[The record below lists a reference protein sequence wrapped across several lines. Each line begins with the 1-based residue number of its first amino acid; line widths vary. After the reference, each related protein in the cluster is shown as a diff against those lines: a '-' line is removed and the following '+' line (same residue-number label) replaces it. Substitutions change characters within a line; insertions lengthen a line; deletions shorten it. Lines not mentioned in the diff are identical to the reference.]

1 MYVYWKLNGF
11 PMKKHKTKIIISLL
25 SFGLLLLFHFAPGQ
39 IIGFEILKKN
49 GKTTFSFEKVNN
61 LVIIPVM
68 LNGQLPLNFI
78 LDTGVRTTILT
89 DRTISDIVNIS
100 YDRTVTIAGA
110 GHIRELNA
118 YLATNVSLAMPGING
133 QGQSLIVLEE
143 DYLELRT
150 HLGMNVHGIIG
161 YEFFNHFVV
170 KIDYENKLIT
180 VYDPEVFKPQRNFT
194 AIPITIEHGR
204 PYFEASM
211 TQYNG
216 SVFNPKLLID
226 SGASHGLLLEKDTD
240 ENILLP
246 ENNLETI
253 IGWGL
258 GGELKGSLGRI
269 TNLSINKFEFED
281 VLASFTENYSSPH
294 VNLITNR
301 NGSIGGDLLNRFTV
315 TVDYNGGMLYL
326 RKSRS
331 YSYPFEFNL
340 AGIDIIADGVDFNT
354 FKVINVIEGSPAFLA
369 GLKNDDHIVA
379 VNGKSALNL
388 TLTEINNILR
398 SRPGSRVILVLN
410 RDNEIIKTSFRLK
423 RMI

>member
-1 MYVYWKLNGF
+1 
-11 PMKKHKTKIIISLL
+11 MKKLKTNIIASLL
-25 SFGLLLLFHFAPGQ
+25 SFGLLLLCYVAPGQ
-39 IIGFEILKKN
+39 IIGFEIINQN
-49 GKTTFSFEKVNN
+49 GKTTFGFEKVNN

-100 YDRTVTIAGA
+100 YDRSVTIAGA

-118 YLATNVSLAMPGING
+118 YLATNVSLSMPGING

-143 DYLELRT
+143 DYLELKT

-170 KIDYENKLIT
+170 KIDYQSSLIT
-180 VYDPEVFKPQRNFT
+180 VYDPEVFKPRRNFT
-194 AIPITIEHGR
+194 AIPITIEQGR
-204 PYFEASM
+204 PYIEASM

-216 SVFNPKLLID
+216 SIFNPKLLID

-240 ENILLP
+240 EDILLP
-246 ENNLETI
+246 EDNLATI

-269 TNLSINKFEFED
+269 KNLSINKFEFED
-281 VLASFTENYSSPH
+281 VLASFTQDYSSPD
-294 VNLITNR
+294 VNMLTNR
-301 NGSIGGDLLNRFTV
+301 NGSIGGDLLSRFTV
-315 TVDYNGGMLYL
+315 VIDYNGRMIYL
-326 RKSRS
+326 RKSRA

-340 AGIDIIADGVDFNT
+340 GGIDIIADGVDFNT
-354 FKVINVIEGSPAFLA
+354 FRIINVIEGSPAFHA
-369 GLKNDDHIVA
+369 GLKNDDIIVA
-379 VNGKSALNL
+379 VNGKSAISISL
-388 TLTEINNILR
+388 TDINNILR
-398 SRPGSRVILVLN
+398 SKPGSRVVLVLN
-410 RDNEIIKTSFRLK
+410 RDNEIIRTSFRLK

>member
-1 MYVYWKLNGF
+1 
-11 PMKKHKTKIIISLL
+11 MKKLKTNIIASLL
-25 SFGLLLLFHFAPGQ
+25 SFGLLLMCFVASGQ
-39 IIGFEILKKN
+39 IIGFEIINQN
-49 GKTTFSFEKVNN
+49 GKTTFGFEKVNN

-100 YDRTVTIAGA
+100 YDRSVTIAGA

-118 YLATNVSLAMPGING
+118 YLATNVSLSMPGING

-170 KIDYENKLIT
+170 MIDYQSNLIT
-180 VYDPEVFKPQRNFT
+180 VYDPDVFKPRRNFT
-194 AIPITIEHGR
+194 AIPITIEQGR
-204 PYFEASM
+204 PYIEASM
-211 TQYNG
+211 TQFEG

-226 SGASHGLLLEKDTD
+226 SGASHGLLLEKDSD
-240 ENILLP
+240 EDILLP
-246 ENNLETI
+246 EDNLATI

-269 TNLSINKFEFED
+269 KNLSINKFEFED
-281 VLASFTENYSSPH
+281 VLASFTEDYSSPD
-294 VNLITNR
+294 VNLLTNR
-301 NGSIGGDLLNRFTV
+301 NGSIGGDLLSRFTIV
-315 TVDYNGGMLYL
+315 IDYNGRMIYL
-326 RKSRS
+326 RKSRA

-340 AGIDIIADGVDFNT
+340 GGIDIIADGVDFNT
-354 FKVINVIEGSPAFLA
+354 FRIINVIEGSPAFHA
-369 GLKNDDHIVA
+369 GLKNDDIIVA
-379 VNGKSALNL
+379 INGKNAISISL
-388 TLTEINNILR
+388 TDINNILR
-398 SRPGSRVILVLN
+398 SKPGSRVVVVLN
-410 RDNEIIKTSFRLK
+410 RDNEIIRTSFRLK